1 MHGLFVSLT
10 LIVAGCEENAIRLME
25 VQNKFKGLVEV
36 CQDGKWKT
44 VCNQGWDDREARV
57 VCRQLGFAE
66 DTRGELL
73 ITNIARAQGVRGHC
87 ISDCTP
93 TSDRGQ
99 S

>member
-1 MHGLFVSLT
+1 
-10 LIVAGCEENAIRLME
+10 ME

-73 ITNIARAQGVRGHC
+73 ANSLVLYYIARGDTTYLVA
-87 ISDCTP
+87 
-93 TSDRGQ
+93 
-99 S
+99 